1 MIQQQTKLCFGTM
14 KMVPWPTLVRGVSKA
29 LRPWLI
35 NGQVST
41 LPYSCTSTLA
51 QAQTSQPSDTM
62 KKKDPPK
69 VENPSVESTDPVK
82 HLKEVAVIMKVKE
95 VASALE
101 LCANFNSQQRFE
113 ALKNFVA
120 IKTRPLPLI
129 QSITE
134 GLIASAEELNMKELS
149 DLLFLMGKL
158 NYMNEDIL
166 SKTCDAIKGK
176 LGQTQTAAVVG
187 SSIASLRYFK
197 WKDPELLDQFSIW
210 IEKHFDLFS
219 NPSSFVLTLALQNH
233 SPPNLKELLELTW
246 NEWIAM
252 RRCSPV
258 DTVNFVW
265 AVQALNCQ
273 FENDKMRQLINLFLE
288 NRFLRSLDTRP
299 QALPVWRKLC
309 NLHAVAKSTSGL
321 SDTFAIPDD
330 VKSLMFTKNQHKEQ
344 LVSEVVQLLFNDLDS
359 NLFSRDVPSGMGFPI
374 DILFCLDDKMKAT
387 HLHLSA
393 GSKIAVMIHSFHECC
408 QPTKE
413 PNGVRTFE
421 MRLLSEEFKVISVP
435 YHILGGGYAQVHEYF
450 DSVLNKLVKS

>member
-1 MIQQQTKLCFGTM
+1 MIQQQTKLCLGTM
-14 KMVPWPTLVRGVSKA
+14 KMVPWPALLRGVSKA
-29 LRPWLI
+29 LRPSFM
-35 NGQVST
+35 NGQVSI

-51 QAQTSQPSDTM
+51 QIQTPPANETEKNNDSLKVQTSAADTTA
-62 KKKDPPK
+62 PA
-69 VENPSVESTDPVK
+69 E

-101 LCANFNSQQRFE
+101 LCANFNSHQRFE
-113 ALKNFVA
+113 ALRNFVA

-134 GLIASAEELNMKELS
+134 GLITSADELDMKQLS

-166 SKTCDAIKGK
+166 SKTCEAIKTK
-176 LGQTQTAAVVG
+176 LDKTKTAAVVG

-210 IEKHFDLFS
+210 IERNFEKFS
-219 NPSSFVLTLALQNH
+219 NPSSFILTLALQNH
-233 SPPNLKELLELTW
+233 SPPNLEELLKLTW
-246 NEWIAM
+246 SEWIEM

-265 AVQALNCQ
+265 AVQALNSQ
-273 FENDKMRQLINLFLE
+273 FENEKMRQIINLFLE
-288 NRFLRSLDTRP
+288 NRFLRTLDSRP
-299 QALPVWRKLC
+299 QSLPVWRKLC

-321 SDTFAIPDD
+321 TDTFAIPDD
-330 VKSLMFTKNQHKEQ
+330 IKTLMSAKSQHKDQ
-344 LVSEVVQLLFNDLDS
+344 LVSEVLQLLFSDLDS
-359 NLFSRDVPSGMGFPI
+359 NLYTRDVPSGMGFPI

-387 HLHLSA
+387 QLHLSA
-393 GSKIAVMIHSFHECC
+393 GSKIAVMIHSYHECC

-413 PNGVRTFE
+413 PSGVRSFE
-421 MRLLSEEFKVISVP
+421 MRLLQEEFKVISVP